1 MIRYDV
7 TIPITNGLVHYPGNP
22 EVRISPHS
30 EVRHGASANVST
42 VSFGSH
48 TGTHVDAP
56 KHFDD
61 AGAGVD
67 LLSLDSL
74 IGPAIVLAF
83 DEDVRVIGPEE
94 LERQDLLGRTR
105 VLLRTRNSMLQQQ
118 SVFVRD
124 YTYLSPEGAEW
135 LARRGVVLVGN
146 DYLSIEQFRSGH
158 HRTHRTLFAND
169 VIIVEG
175 LALGAVPPG
184 PYRLICL
191 PLRIAGLD
199 GAPARVVL
207 EEE

>member
-7 TIPITNGLVHYPGNP
+7 TIPIANGLVHYPGNP
-22 EVRISPHS
+22 GVAIAPHS
-30 EVRHGASANVST
+30 EVRRGASANVSAIT
-42 VSFGSH
+42 FGSH

-61 AGAGVD
+61 GGIGVD
-67 LLSLDSL
+67 RLPLDSL
-74 IGPAIVLAF
+74 IGPAVVLGF
-83 DEDVRVIGPEE
+83 GEDVRVIGPEQ
-94 LERQDLLGRTR
+94 LERQDLLDRTR
-105 VLLRTRNSMLQQQ
+105 VLFRTRNSRLQQQ
-118 SVFVRD
+118 SEFAPD

-135 LARRGVVLVGN
+135 LAARGVTLVGN

-158 HRTHRTLFAND
+158 HRTHRTLFAHD